1 MISKAKLKELA
12 VYKQQKRCD
21 DESVFVVEG
30 VKMCDEILSANLPV
44 KVLCATN
51 LWFSKHNFSPDND
64 TFFEVDAASLERLS
78 GLKTPNEVWM
88 LLDRSAVSR
97 CECGTS
103 YDRSTISEKPR
114 CDSVETPLILALDHL
129 QDPGNL
135 GTIIRTAD
143 WFGIRHI
150 VCSPGTV
157 SCFNPKVVQST
168 MGGLLRTTIDYC
180 DLPQYLTHCG
190 MPVFG
195 ALLDGESI
203 WSEQPFRLPQEG
215 AVLVIGNE
223 SRGITPEVQQC
234 VTHRVTIPNLGG
246 TAESLN
252 ASVACAILCAEL
264 CKSNISNVNEVS
276 KP

>member
-1 MISKAKLKELA
+1 MISKTKLKELA

-30 VKMCDEILSANLPV
+30 VKMCDEILSANLPI

-51 LWFSKHNFSPDND
+51 LWFSKHNFAPNND
-64 TFFEVDAASLERLS
+64 TFFEVDNEALERLS
-78 GLKTPNEVWM
+78 SMKTPNEVWM

-97 CECGTS
+97 CECGTNT
-103 YDRSTISEKPR
+103 DRSAVSEKLR
-114 CDSVETPLILALDHL
+114 HSSTEAPLILALDHL

-150 VCSPGTV
+150 VCSHGSV

-168 MGGLLRTTIDYC
+168 MGGLLRTTIEYC
-180 DLPQYLTHCG
+180 DLPQYLARCG
-190 MPVFG
+190 KPVFG
-195 ALLDGESI
+195 ALLDGENI
-203 WSEQPFRLPQEG
+203 WGGKPLSLPEEG

-223 SRGITPEVQQC
+223 SRGITPEVQQY

-264 CKSNISNVNEVS
+264 CKTSISNVNEGLE
-276 KP
+276 P

>member
-21 DESVFVVEG
+21 EESVFVAEG
-30 VKMCDEILSANLPV
+30 VKICDEILAANLPF
-44 KVLCATN
+44 KVLCATIS
-51 LWFSKHNFSPDND
+51 WFSKHNFSPDNE
-64 TFFEVDAASLERLS
+64 TIFEVDAAALERLS
-78 GLKTPNEVWM
+78 GMKTPNEVWM
-88 LLDRSAVSR
+88 LLSRGVIQPASAPIV
-97 CECGTS
+97 CGDTPQL
-103 YDRSTISEKPR
+103 TI
-114 CDSVETPLILALDHL
+114 ALDHL

-150 VCSPGTV
+150 VCSEGCV

-168 MGGLLRTTIDYC
+168 MGGLLRTKIEYC
-180 DLPQYLTHCG
+180 DLPQYLARCG
-190 MPVFG
+190 KPVFG

-203 WSEQPFRLPQEG
+203 WGGQSLCLPEEG

-223 SRGITPEVQQC
+223 SRGITPEVQAC
-234 VTHRVTIPNLGG
+234 VTHRISIPNLGG

-252 ASVACAILCAEL
+252 ASVACAILCAEFV
-264 CKSNISNVNEVS
+264 KNT
-276 KP
+276 

>member
-30 VKMCDEILSANLPV
+30 VKMCDEILSANLPI

-51 LWFSKHNFSPDND
+51 LWFSKHNFAPNND
-64 TFFEVDAASLERLS
+64 TFFEVDSEALERLS
-78 GLKTPNEVWM
+78 GMKTPNEVWM

-97 CECGTS
+97 CERGTS
-103 YDRSTISEKPR
+103 TDRSAVSEKLR
-114 CDSVETPLILALDHL
+114 HSSAEAPLILALDHL

-150 VCSPGTV
+150 VCSHGSV

-168 MGGLLRTTIDYC
+168 MGGLLRTTIEYC
-180 DLPQYLTHCG
+180 DLPQYLSRCG
-190 MPVFG
+190 KPVFG

-203 WSEQPFRLPQEG
+203 WGGKTLSLPEEG

-223 SRGITPEVQQC
+223 SRGITPKVQQY

-264 CKSNISNVNEVS
+264 CKTSISNVNEGLE
-276 KP
+276 P